1 MKQHEE
7 KSGIATIA
15 AYYEKDPSSKGI
27 IAFDEN
33 LKIFRFI
40 EKPAPKD
47 IISNYANAGI
57 YAMNERIFEHLKE
70 MSKEDLQMKKDH
82 LTKKLA
88 LIDKMI
94 KEMK

>member
-1 MKQHEE
+1 M
-7 KSGIATIA
+7 I
-15 AYYEKDPSSKGI
+15 
-27 IAFDEN
+27 
-33 LKIFRFI
+33 
-40 EKPAPKD
+40 
-47 IISNYANAGI
+47 
-57 YAMNERIFEHLKE
+57 EHLKE

>member
-1 MKQHEE
+1 MMDDKKKCGCSCHTGKEDWKKGDWE
-7 KSGIATIA
+7 KHMI
-15 AYYEKDPSSKGI
+15 
-27 IAFDEN
+27 
-33 LKIFRFI
+33 
-40 EKPAPKD
+40 
-47 IISNYANAGI
+47 
-57 YAMNERIFEHLKE
+57 EHLKE